1 MPLKAADA
9 RAEAADT
16 VKTAHRGTITGLHVF
31 RDFRQQQGTGRF
43 MTSGADG
50 RLVTWDLSGLT
61 DSIAALHI

>member
-31 RDFRQQQGTGRF
+31 RDIRQQGTGRF

>member
-1 MPLKAADA
+1 MPLKAADP

-16 VKTAHRGTITGLHVF
+16 VRTAHRGTITGVHVF
-31 RDFRQQQGTGRF
+31 RDFRRQETGRF

-61 DSIAALHI
+61 DKIAALHT